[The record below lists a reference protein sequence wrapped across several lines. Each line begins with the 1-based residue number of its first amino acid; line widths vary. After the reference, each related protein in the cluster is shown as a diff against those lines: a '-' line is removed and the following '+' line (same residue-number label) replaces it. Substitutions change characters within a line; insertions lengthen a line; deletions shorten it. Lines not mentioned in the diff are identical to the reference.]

1 MPKSWNLSGQRL
13 VQMIQRDSQPGLW
26 KPPLQLGENQ
36 RMDKNQRDERR
47 RQEDIALTRG
57 LIWVGAAI
65 VLELLLLLINKYY
78 VNIYSTQESI
88 DTAYAVLNG
97 MKVVRIAALAGGE
110 EPCRLSVMA
119 PASLRAERAFA
130 RLCEECRE
138 RHPLLLQLKR
148 GGWGEAVEQL
158 ARGAVDTA
166 VVLCPPR
173 DSAAGQAALLER
185 WQIARTPLGRQPFAL
200 TVAREHPLAEGPLTP
215 ERLLEYPCIL
225 YGGLGQLEGYFPAD
239 YRCCLAAAC
248 RIEVEDREVRLRLAA
263 EQVGYLVGI
272 PLHPSQLEGYRLVS
286 RELPGAGCE
295 MALLCR
301 RERAQDPVARRF
313 AQLVCEEMGH

>member
-1 MPKSWNLSGQRL
+1 MNTQQLIIAAAVAKNRSISKAARELYL
-13 VQMIQRDSQPGLW
+13 SQPHVSQQIRALEEEVGFAVFARSN
-26 KPPLQLGENQ
+26 QGIAVTARGE
-36 RMDKNQRDERR
+36 
-47 RQEDIALTRG
+47 
-57 LIWVGAAI
+57 
-65 VLELLLLLINKYY
+65 ELLRRGQVIL
-78 VNIYSTQESI
+78 EE
-88 DTAYAVLNG
+88 AGA
-97 MKVVRIAALAGGE
+97 IAALAGGE

-119 PASLRAERAFA
+119 PASLRAERAFT

-138 RHPLLLQLKR
+138 RHPLLLQLRR

-158 ARGAVDTA
+158 GRGAVDTA

-185 WQIARTPLGRQPFAL
+185 RQIARTPLGRQPFAL

-239 YRCCLAAAC
+239 YRCCLAAAR

>member
-1 MPKSWNLSGQRL
+1 MNTQQLIIAAAVAKNRSISKAARELYL
-13 VQMIQRDSQPGLW
+13 SQPHVSQQIRALEEEVGFAVFARSN
-26 KPPLQLGENQ
+26 QGITVTARGE
-36 RMDKNQRDERR
+36 
-47 RQEDIALTRG
+47 
-57 LIWVGAAI
+57 
-65 VLELLLLLINKYY
+65 ELLRRGQVIL
-78 VNIYSTQESI
+78 EE
-88 DTAYAVLNG
+88 AGA
-97 MKVVRIAALAGGE
+97 IAALAGGE

-119 PASLRAERAFA
+119 SASLRAERAFA

-158 ARGAVDTA
+158 GRGAVDTA

-185 WQIARTPLGRQPFAL
+185 RQIARTPLGRQPFAL

-239 YRCCLAAAC
+239 YRCCLAAAR

>member
-1 MPKSWNLSGQRL
+1 MNTQQLIIAAAVAKNRSISKAARELYL
-13 VQMIQRDSQPGLW
+13 SQPHVSQQIRALEEEVGFAVFARSN
-26 KPPLQLGENQ
+26 QGIAVTARGE
-36 RMDKNQRDERR
+36 
-47 RQEDIALTRG
+47 
-57 LIWVGAAI
+57 
-65 VLELLLLLINKYY
+65 ELLRRGQVIL
-78 VNIYSTQESI
+78 EE
-88 DTAYAVLNG
+88 AGA
-97 MKVVRIAALAGGE
+97 IAALAGGE

-239 YRCCLAAAC
+239 YRCCLAAAR

>member
-1 MPKSWNLSGQRL
+1 MNTQQLIIAAAVAKNRSISKAARELYL
-13 VQMIQRDSQPGLW
+13 SQPHVSQQIRALEEEVGFAVFARSN
-26 KPPLQLGENQ
+26 QGITVTARGE
-36 RMDKNQRDERR
+36 
-47 RQEDIALTRG
+47 
-57 LIWVGAAI
+57 
-65 VLELLLLLINKYY
+65 ELLRRGQVIL
-78 VNIYSTQESI
+78 EE
-88 DTAYAVLNG
+88 AGA
-97 MKVVRIAALAGGE
+97 IAALAGGE

-119 PASLRAERAFA
+119 SASLRAERAFA

-158 ARGAVDTA
+158 GRGAVDTA

-185 WQIARTPLGRQPFAL
+185 RQIARPPLGRQPFAL

-239 YRCCLAAAC
+239 YRCCLAAAR

>member
-1 MPKSWNLSGQRL
+1 MNTQQLIIAAAVAKNRSISKAARELYL
-13 VQMIQRDSQPGLW
+13 SQPHVSQQIRALEEEVGFAVFARSN
-26 KPPLQLGENQ
+26 QGIAVTARGE
-36 RMDKNQRDERR
+36 
-47 RQEDIALTRG
+47 
-57 LIWVGAAI
+57 
-65 VLELLLLLINKYY
+65 ELLRRGQVIL
-78 VNIYSTQESI
+78 EE
-88 DTAYAVLNG
+88 AGA
-97 MKVVRIAALAGGE
+97 IAALAGGE

-158 ARGAVDTA
+158 GRGAVDTA

-185 WQIARTPLGRQPFAL
+185 RQIARTPLGRQPFAL

-239 YRCCLAAAC
+239 YRCCLAAAR
-248 RIEVEDREVRLRLAA
+248 RIEVEDREVRLRLAT

-301 RERAQDPVARRF
+301 RERAQDSVARRF

>member
-1 MPKSWNLSGQRL
+1 M
-13 VQMIQRDSQPGLW
+13 
-26 KPPLQLGENQ
+26 E
-36 RMDKNQRDERR
+36 E
-47 RQEDIALTRG
+47 A
-57 LIWVGAAI
+57 GA
-65 VLELLLLLINKYY
+65 
-78 VNIYSTQESI
+78 
-88 DTAYAVLNG
+88 
-97 MKVVRIAALAGGE
+97 IAALAGGE

-158 ARGAVDTA
+158 GRGAVDTA

-185 WQIARTPLGRQPFAL
+185 RQIARTPLGRQPFAL

-239 YRCCLAAAC
+239 YRCCLAAAR